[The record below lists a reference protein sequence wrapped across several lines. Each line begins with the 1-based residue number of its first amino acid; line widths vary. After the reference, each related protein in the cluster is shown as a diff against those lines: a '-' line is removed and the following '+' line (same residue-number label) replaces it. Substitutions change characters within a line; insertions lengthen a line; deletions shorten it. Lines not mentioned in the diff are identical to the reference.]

1 MKINKIIEY
10 IVVAII
16 VLGWTYFIVIK
27 EILPKNI
34 GFISLV
40 ILSIVLYFVGKWLN
54 GNIAHKN
61 GHTLSSRFLCA
72 ISHLH

>member
-10 IVVAII
+10 IVVAVI
-16 VLGWTYFIVIK
+16 VLGGTYLIVMK

-40 ILSIVLYFVGKWLN
+40 ILSIVLYFVGKRLN
-54 GNIAHKN
+54 GKH
-61 GHTLSSRFLCA
+61 SR
-72 ISHLH
+72 

>member
-16 VLGWTYFIVIK
+16 VLVWTYLIVIK

-40 ILSIVLYFVGKWLN
+40 ILSIVLYFVGKRLN
-54 GNIAHKN
+54 GKH
-61 GHTLSSRFLCA
+61 SR
-72 ISHLH
+72 

>member
-10 IVVAII
+10 IVVVI
-16 VLGWTYFIVIK
+16 VLGWTYLIVMK

-40 ILSIVLYFVGKWLN
+40 ILSIVLYFVGKRLN
-54 GNIAHKN
+54 GKH
-61 GHTLSSRFLCA
+61 SR
-72 ISHLH
+72 

>member
-1 MKINKIIEY
+1 MKINKITEY

-40 ILSIVLYFVGKWLN
+40 ILSVVLYFVGKRLN
-54 GNIAHKN
+54 GD
-61 GHTLSSRFLCA
+61 T
-72 ISHLH
+72 

>member
-1 MKINKIIEY
+1 MLGNERVALVMKINKIIEY

-16 VLGWTYFIVIK
+16 VLVWTYFIVIK

-40 ILSIVLYFVGKWLN
+40 ILSIVLYFVGKRLN
-54 GNIAHKN
+54 GKH
-61 GHTLSSRFLCA
+61 SR
-72 ISHLH
+72 

>member
-40 ILSIVLYFVGKWLN
+40 ILSIIL
-54 GNIAHKN
+54 
-61 GHTLSSRFLCA
+61 
-72 ISHLH
+72 

>member
-16 VLGWTYFIVIK
+16 VLVWTYFIVVK

-40 ILSIVLYFVGKWLN
+40 ILSIVLYFIGKRLN
-54 GNIAHKN
+54 GKH
-61 GHTLSSRFLCA
+61 SR
-72 ISHLH
+72 

>member
-16 VLGWTYFIVIK
+16 VIVWTYFIVIK

-40 ILSIVLYFVGKWLN
+40 ILSIVLYFVGKRLN
-54 GNIAHKN
+54 GKH
-61 GHTLSSRFLCA
+61 SR
-72 ISHLH
+72 

>member
-1 MKINKIIEY
+1 MKINKIIKY

-40 ILSIVLYFVGKWLN
+40 ILSIILYFVGKRLN
-54 GNIAHKN
+54 GKH
-61 GHTLSSRFLCA
+61 SR
-72 ISHLH
+72 

>member
-1 MKINKIIEY
+1 MLGDGSVALVMKINKIIEY

-16 VLGWTYFIVIK
+16 VLVWTYFIVIK

-40 ILSIVLYFVGKWLN
+40 ILSIVLYFVGKRLN
-54 GNIAHKN
+54 GKH
-61 GHTLSSRFLCA
+61 SR
-72 ISHLH
+72 

>member
-16 VLGWTYFIVIK
+16 VLGWAYFIVIK

-40 ILSIVLYFVGKWLN
+40 ILSVVLYFVGKRLN
-54 GNIAHKN
+54 GTH
-61 GHTLSSRFLCA
+61 SR
-72 ISHLH
+72 

>member
-16 VLGWTYFIVIK
+16 VLVWTYFIVIK

-40 ILSIVLYFVGKWLN
+40 ILSIVLYLVGKRLN
-54 GNIAHKN
+54 GKH
-61 GHTLSSRFLCA
+61 SR
-72 ISHLH
+72 

>member
-16 VLGWTYFIVIK
+16 VLVWTYLIVIK

-40 ILSIVLYFVGKWLN
+40 ILSIVFYFVGKRLN
-54 GNIAHKN
+54 GKH
-61 GHTLSSRFLCA
+61 SR
-72 ISHLH
+72 

>member
-10 IVVAII
+10 IVVVII

-40 ILSIVLYFVGKWLN
+40 ILSIVLYFVGKRLN
-54 GNIAHKN
+54 GKH
-61 GHTLSSRFLCA
+61 SR
-72 ISHLH
+72 

>member
-10 IVVAII
+10 ILVTVI
-16 VLGWTYFIVIK
+16 VLGWTYLIVMK

-40 ILSIVLYFVGKWLN
+40 ILSIILYFVGKRLN
-54 GNIAHKN
+54 GKR
-61 GHTLSSRFLCA
+61 SR
-72 ISHLH
+72 

>member
-40 ILSIVLYFVGKWLN
+40 ILSIVLLSIVLYFVGKWLN
-54 GNIAHKN
+54 GKHS
-61 GHTLSSRFLCA
+61 T
-72 ISHLH
+72 

>member
-1 MKINKIIEY
+1 MLGNGSVALVMKINKIIEY

-16 VLGWTYFIVIK
+16 VLVWTYFIVIK

-40 ILSIVLYFVGKWLN
+40 ILSIVLYFVGKRLN
-54 GNIAHKN
+54 GKH
-61 GHTLSSRFLCA
+61 SR
-72 ISHLH
+72 

>member
-1 MKINKIIEY
+1 MLGNGCVALVMKINKIIEY

-16 VLGWTYFIVIK
+16 VLVWTYFIVIK

-40 ILSIVLYFVGKWLN
+40 ILSIVLYFIGKRLN
-54 GNIAHKN
+54 GKH
-61 GHTLSSRFLCA
+61 SR
-72 ISHLH
+72 

>member
-1 MKINKIIEY
+1 MLGNGSVALVMKINKIIEY

-16 VLGWTYFIVIK
+16 VLVWTYFIVIK

-40 ILSIVLYFVGKWLN
+40 ILSIVLYLVGKRLN
-54 GNIAHKN
+54 GKH
-61 GHTLSSRFLCA
+61 SR
-72 ISHLH
+72 

>member
-1 MKINKIIEY
+1 MKINKIIEH

-16 VLGWTYFIVIK
+16 VLVWTYLIVIK

-40 ILSIVLYFVGKWLN
+40 ILSIVLYFVGKRLD
-54 GNIAHKN
+54 GKH
-61 GHTLSSRFLCA
+61 SR
-72 ISHLH
+72 

>member
-1 MKINKIIEY
+1 MLGNGSVALVMKINKIIEY

-16 VLGWTYFIVIK
+16 VLVWTYFIVIK

-40 ILSIVLYFVGKWLN
+40 ILSIVLYFVGKRLN
-54 GNIAHKN
+54 GEH
-61 GHTLSSRFLCA
+61 SR
-72 ISHLH
+72 

>member
-1 MKINKIIEY
+1 MLRIRECGARHEDKQIIEY

-40 ILSIVLYFVGKWLN
+40 ILSIILYFVGKRLN
-54 GNIAHKN
+54 GKH
-61 GHTLSSRFLCA
+61 SR
-72 ISHLH
+72 

>member
-10 IVVAII
+10 IVVTII
-16 VLGWTYFIVIK
+16 VLVWTYLIVIK

-40 ILSIVLYFVGKWLN
+40 ILSIVLYFVGKRLN
-54 GNIAHKN
+54 GKY
-61 GHTLSSRFLCA
+61 SR
-72 ISHLH
+72 

>member
-16 VLGWTYFIVIK
+16 VLVWTYFIVIK

-40 ILSIVLYFVGKWLN
+40 ILSIVLYFVGKRLN
-54 GNIAHKN
+54 GKH
-61 GHTLSSRFLCA
+61 SR
-72 ISHLH
+72 

>member
-1 MKINKIIEY
+1 MLGNGSVALVMKINKIIEY

-16 VLGWTYFIVIK
+16 VIVWTYFIVIK

-40 ILSIVLYFVGKWLN
+40 ILSIVLYFVGKRLN
-54 GNIAHKN
+54 GKH
-61 GHTLSSRFLCA
+61 SR
-72 ISHLH
+72 

>member
-16 VLGWTYFIVIK
+16 VLVWTYLIVIK

-40 ILSIVLYFVGKWLN
+40 ILSIVLYFIGKRLD
-54 GNIAHKN
+54 GKH
-61 GHTLSSRFLCA
+61 SR
-72 ISHLH
+72 